1 MSIAKDIESKI
12 KSVTT
17 NYDEKAEMKKIMAFN
32 ISYFLGLT
40 GRTQRQMCKDLGF
53 KENTVSD
60 WLNAK
65 TYPRIDK
72 IEKMAI
78 YFNCKKS
85 SLIERYEVA
94 SISTLSVDELGMIS
108 KFRKLNADGRERL
121 LTQLNDMLQLEKY
134 TIEEKKFNYIRI
146 VR

>member
-1 MSIAKDIESKI
+1 MNTADDFKNRI
-12 KSVTT
+12 KSDVT
-17 NYDEKAEMKKIMAFN
+17 NFDEKTEMKKIMAYN
-32 ISYFLGLT
+32 ISYYLSVT

-85 SLIERYEVA
+85 SLIERYDVA
-94 SISTLSVDELGMIS
+94 NISTLTVDELGMIA
-108 KFRKLNADGRERL
+108 KFRKLNADGKERL
-121 LTQLNDMLQLEKY
+121 ITQLNDMLQLDKY
-134 TIEEKKFNYIRI
+134 TQEKSTII
-146 VR
+146 SA

>member
-1 MSIAKDIESKI
+1 MNTADDFKNRI
-12 KSVTT
+12 KSTVT
-17 NYDEKAEMKKIMAFN
+17 NFDEKTEMKKIMAYN
-32 ISYFLGLT
+32 ISYYLSVT

-85 SLIERYEVA
+85 SLIERYDVA
-94 SISTLSVDELGMIS
+94 NISTLTVDELGMIA
-108 KFRKLNADGRERL
+108 KFRKLNADGKERL
-121 LTQLNDMLQLEKY
+121 TTQLNDMLQLDKY
-134 TIEEKKFNYIRI
+134 TQEKSTII
-146 VR
+146 SA

>member
-1 MSIAKDIESKI
+1 MNTTDDFKNRT
-12 KSVTT
+12 KSAVTT
-17 NYDEKAEMKKIMAFN
+17 FDEKTEMKKIMAYN
-32 ISYFLGLT
+32 ISYYLSVT

-85 SLIERYEVA
+85 SLIERYDVA
-94 SISTLSVDELGMIS
+94 NISTLTIDELGMIA
-108 KFRKLNADGRERL
+108 KFRKLNADGKERL
-121 LTQLNDMLQLEKY
+121 TTQLNDMLQLDKY
-134 TIEEKKFNYIRI
+134 TQEKSTII
-146 VR
+146 SA

>member
-1 MSIAKDIESKI
+1 MNTTDDFKNRI
-12 KSVTT
+12 KSAVT
-17 NYDEKAEMKKIMAFN
+17 NFDEKTEMKKIMAYN
-32 ISYFLGLT
+32 ISYYLSVT

-85 SLIERYEVA
+85 SLIEQYDVA
-94 SISTLSVDELGMIS
+94 NISTLTVDELGMIA
-108 KFRKLNADGRERL
+108 KFRKLNADGKERL
-121 LTQLNDMLQLEKY
+121 TTQLNDMLQLDKY
-134 TIEEKKFNYIRI
+134 TQGKSTIISA
-146 VR
+146 

>member
-1 MSIAKDIESKI
+1 MNTTDDFKNRI
-12 KSVTT
+12 KSAVI
-17 NYDEKAEMKKIMAFN
+17 NFDEKTEMKKIMAYN
-32 ISYFLGLT
+32 ISYYLSVT

-85 SLIERYEVA
+85 SLIERYDVA
-94 SISTLSVDELGMIS
+94 SISTLTVDELGMIA
-108 KFRKLNADGRERL
+108 KFRKLNAKGKEQL
-121 LTQLNDMLQLEKY
+121 TTQLNDMLQLEKY
-134 TIEEKKFNYIRI
+134 TQEKNVKSAS
-146 VR
+146 

>member
-1 MSIAKDIESKI
+1 MNTADDFKNRI
-12 KSVTT
+12 KSAVT
-17 NYDEKAEMKKIMAFN
+17 NFDEKTEMKKIMAYN
-32 ISYFLGLT
+32 ISYYLSVT

-85 SLIERYEVA
+85 SLIERYDVA
-94 SISTLSVDELGMIS
+94 NISTLTVDELGMIA
-108 KFRKLNADGRERL
+108 KFRKLNADGKERL
-121 LTQLNDMLQLEKY
+121 TTQLNDMLQLDKY
-134 TIEEKKFNYIRI
+134 TQEKSTII
-146 VR
+146 SA

>member
-1 MSIAKDIESKI
+1 MNTTDDIKNRI
-12 KSVTT
+12 KSAVT
-17 NYDEKAEMKKIMAFN
+17 NFDEKTEMKKIMAYN
-32 ISYFLGLT
+32 ISYYLSVT
-40 GRTQRQMCKDLGF
+40 GRTQRQMCKELGF

-85 SLIERYEVA
+85 SLIERYDVA
-94 SISTLSVDELGMIS
+94 SISTLTVDELGMIA
-108 KFRKLNADGRERL
+108 KFRKLNADGKERL
-121 LTQLNDMLQLEKY
+121 TTQLNDMLQLDKY
-134 TIEEKKFNYIRI
+134 TQEKSTII
-146 VR
+146 SA

>member
-1 MSIAKDIESKI
+1 MNTTDDFKNRI
-12 KSVTT
+12 KSSVT
-17 NYDEKAEMKKIMAFN
+17 NFNEKTEMKKIMAYN
-32 ISYFLGLT
+32 ISYYLSVT
-40 GRTQRQMCKDLGF
+40 GRTQRQMCKDLGL

-85 SLIERYEVA
+85 SLIERYDVA
-94 SISTLSVDELGMIS
+94 NISTLTVDELGMIA
-108 KFRKLNADGRERL
+108 KFRKLNADGKERL
-121 LTQLNDMLQLEKY
+121 ITQLNDMLQLDKY
-134 TIEEKKFNYIRI
+134 TQEKSTII
-146 VR
+146 SA

>member
-1 MSIAKDIESKI
+1 MNTTDDFKNRI
-12 KSVTT
+12 KSVVT
-17 NYDEKAEMKKIMAFN
+17 NFDEKTEMKKIMAYN
-32 ISYFLGLT
+32 ISYYLSVT

-85 SLIERYEVA
+85 SLIERYDVA
-94 SISTLSVDELGMIS
+94 NISTLTVDELGMIA
-108 KFRKLNADGRERL
+108 KFRKLNADGKERL
-121 LTQLNDMLQLEKY
+121 TTQLNDMLQLDKY
-134 TIEEKKFNYIRI
+134 TQEKSTII
-146 VR
+146 SA

>member
-1 MSIAKDIESKI
+1 MNTTDDFKNRI
-12 KSVTT
+12 KSAVT
-17 NYDEKAEMKKIMAFN
+17 NFDEKTEMKKIMAYN
-32 ISYFLGLT
+32 ISYYLSVT

-85 SLIERYEVA
+85 SLIERYDVA
-94 SISTLSVDELGMIS
+94 NISTLTVDELGIIA
-108 KFRKLNADGRERL
+108 KFRKLNADGKERL
-121 LTQLNDMLQLEKY
+121 TTQLNDMLQLDKY
-134 TIEEKKFNYIRI
+134 TQEKSTII
-146 VR
+146 SA

>member
-1 MSIAKDIESKI
+1 MNTTDDFKNRT
-12 KSVTT
+12 KSAVT
-17 NYDEKAEMKKIMAFN
+17 NFDEKTEMKKIMAYN
-32 ISYFLGLT
+32 ISYYLSVT

-85 SLIERYEVA
+85 SLIERYDVA
-94 SISTLSVDELGMIS
+94 NISTLTVDELGMIA
-108 KFRKLNADGRERL
+108 KFRKLNADGKERL
-121 LTQLNDMLQLEKY
+121 TTQLNDMLQLDKY
-134 TIEEKKFNYIRI
+134 TQEKSTII
-146 VR
+146 SA

>member
-1 MSIAKDIESKI
+1 MNTTDDFKNRI
-12 KSVTT
+12 KSAVT
-17 NYDEKAEMKKIMAFN
+17 NFDEKTEMKKIMAYN
-32 ISYFLGLT
+32 ISYYLSVT

-85 SLIERYEVA
+85 SLIERYDVA
-94 SISTLSVDELGMIS
+94 NISTLTVDELGMIA
-108 KFRKLNADGRERL
+108 KFRKLNADGKERL
-121 LTQLNDMLQLEKY
+121 TTQLNDMLQLDKY
-134 TIEEKKFNYIRI
+134 TQEKSTII
-146 VR
+146 SA

>member
-1 MSIAKDIESKI
+1 MNTTDDFKNRT
-12 KSVTT
+12 KSAVT
-17 NYDEKAEMKKIMAFN
+17 NFDEKTEMKKIMAYN
-32 ISYFLGLT
+32 ISYYLSVT

-85 SLIERYEVA
+85 SLIERYDVA
-94 SISTLSVDELGMIS
+94 SISTLTVDELGMIA
-108 KFRKLNADGRERL
+108 KFRKLNADGKERL
-121 LTQLNDMLQLEKY
+121 TTQLNDMLQLDKY
-134 TIEEKKFNYIRI
+134 TQEKSTII
-146 VR
+146 SA

>member
-1 MSIAKDIESKI
+1 MNTTDDIKNRI
-12 KSVTT
+12 KSAVT
-17 NYDEKAEMKKIMAFN
+17 NFDEKTEMKKIMAYN
-32 ISYFLGLT
+32 ISYYLSVT

-85 SLIERYEVA
+85 SLIERYDVA
-94 SISTLSVDELGMIS
+94 SISTLTVDELGMIS
-108 KFRKLNADGRERL
+108 KFRKLNADGKERL
-121 LTQLNDMLQLEKY
+121 TTQLNDMLQLDKY
-134 TIEEKKFNYIRI
+134 TQEKSTII
-146 VR
+146 SA

>member
-1 MSIAKDIESKI
+1 MNTTDDFKNRI
-12 KSVTT
+12 KSAVT
-17 NYDEKAEMKKIMAFN
+17 NFDEKTEMKKIMAYN
-32 ISYFLGLT
+32 ISYYLSVT

-85 SLIERYEVA
+85 SLIERYDVA
-94 SISTLSVDELGMIS
+94 NISTLTVDELGMIA
-108 KFRKLNADGRERL
+108 KFRKLNADGKERL
-121 LTQLNDMLQLEKY
+121 ITQLNDMLQLDKY
-134 TIEEKKFNYIRI
+134 TQEKSTII
-146 VR
+146 SA

>member
-1 MSIAKDIESKI
+1 MNTTDDIKNRI
-12 KSVTT
+12 KSAVT
-17 NYDEKAEMKKIMAFN
+17 NFDEKTEMKKIMAYN
-32 ISYFLGLT
+32 ISYYLSVT

-85 SLIERYEVA
+85 SLIERYDVA
-94 SISTLSVDELGMIS
+94 SISTLTVDELGMIA
-108 KFRKLNADGRERL
+108 KFRKLNADGKERL
-121 LTQLNDMLQLEKY
+121 TTQLNDMLQLDKY
-134 TIEEKKFNYIRI
+134 TQEKSTII
-146 VR
+146 SA

>member
-1 MSIAKDIESKI
+1 MNTADDFKNMI
-12 KSVTT
+12 KYAVT
-17 NYDEKAEMKKIMAFN
+17 NFDEKTEMKKIMAYN
-32 ISYFLGLT
+32 ISYYLSVT

-85 SLIERYEVA
+85 SLIEQYDVA
-94 SISTLSVDELGMIS
+94 NISTLTVDELGMIA
-108 KFRKLNADGRERL
+108 KFRKLNADGKERL
-121 LTQLNDMLQLEKY
+121 ITQLNDMLQLDKY
-134 TIEEKKFNYIRI
+134 TQEKSTII
-146 VR
+146 SA

>member
-1 MSIAKDIESKI
+1 MNTADDFKNRI
-12 KSVTT
+12 KSAVT
-17 NYDEKAEMKKIMAFN
+17 NFDEKTEMKKIMAYN
-32 ISYFLGLT
+32 ISYYLSVT

-85 SLIERYEVA
+85 SLIRKY
-94 SISTLSVDELGMIS
+94 
-108 KFRKLNADGRERL
+108 KRFR
-121 LTQLNDMLQLEKY
+121 
-134 TIEEKKFNYIRI
+134 
-146 VR
+146 

>member
-1 MSIAKDIESKI
+1 MNTTDEIRNRI
-12 KSVTT
+12 KAAVT
-17 NYDEKAEMKKIMAFN
+17 NFDEKTEMKKIMAFN

-85 SLIERYEVA
+85 SLIEKFEVA
-94 SISTLSVDELGMIS
+94 SISSLSVDELGMIS
-108 KFRKLNADGRERL
+108 KFRRLNAKGKEQL
-121 LTQLNDMLQLEKY
+121 TTQLNDMLQLEKY
-134 TIEEKKFNYIRI
+134 TQEKNVKSAS
-146 VR
+146 

>member
-1 MSIAKDIESKI
+1 MNTTDDFKNRI
-12 KSVTT
+12 KSAVT
-17 NYDEKAEMKKIMAFN
+17 NFDEKTEMKKVMAYN
-32 ISYFLGLT
+32 ISYYLSIT

-85 SLIERYEVA
+85 SLIERYDVA
-94 SISTLSVDELGMIS
+94 SISTLTVDELGMIA
-108 KFRKLNADGRERL
+108 KFRKLNADGKERL
-121 LTQLNDMLQLEKY
+121 TTQLNDMLQLDKY
-134 TIEEKKFNYIRI
+134 TQEKSTII
-146 VR
+146 SA

>member
-1 MSIAKDIESKI
+1 MSTTDDLKNRI
-12 KSVTT
+12 KSAET
-17 NYDEKAEMKKIMAFN
+17 NFDEKTEMKKIMAYN
-32 ISYFLGLT
+32 ISYYLSVT

-85 SLIERYEVA
+85 SLIERYDVA
-94 SISTLSVDELGMIS
+94 SISTLTVDELGMIA
-108 KFRKLNADGRERL
+108 KFRKLNANGKERL
-121 LTQLNDMLQLEKY
+121 TTQLNDMLQLDKY
-134 TIEEKKFNYIRI
+134 TQEKSTII
-146 VR
+146 SAQ

>member
-1 MSIAKDIESKI
+1 MNTADDFKNRI
-12 KSVTT
+12 KSAVT
-17 NYDEKAEMKKIMAFN
+17 NFDEKTEMKKIMAYN
-32 ISYFLGLT
+32 ISYYLSVT

-85 SLIERYEVA
+85 SLIERYDVA
-94 SISTLSVDELGMIS
+94 NISTLTVDELGMIA
-108 KFRKLNADGRERL
+108 KFRKLNADGKERL
-121 LTQLNDMLQLEKY
+121 ITQLNDMLQLDKY
-134 TIEEKKFNYIRI
+134 TQEKSTII
-146 VR
+146 SA

>member
-1 MSIAKDIESKI
+1 MGK
-12 KSVTT
+12 T
-17 NYDEKAEMKKIMAFN
+17 NFDEKEEMKKIMAFN

-72 IEKMAI
+72 IEKMSI

-85 SLIERYEVA
+85 SLIEKYEVA
-94 SISTLSVDELGMIS
+94 SISSLSVDELGMIN
-108 KFRKLNADGRERL
+108 KVRKLNSIGRERL
-121 LTQLNDMLQLEKY
+121 FERLDEMLQLEKY
-134 TIEEKKFNYIRI
+134 TTAEKNADLSA
-146 VR
+146 

>member
-1 MSIAKDIESKI
+1 
-12 KSVTT
+12 
-17 NYDEKAEMKKIMAFN
+17 MAFN

-85 SLIERYEVA
+85 SLIEKYEVA
-94 SISTLSVDELGMIS
+94 SISTLSIDELGMIS
-108 KFRKLNADGRERL
+108 KFRKLNAEGKERL
-121 LTQLNDMLQLEKY
+121 ITQLNDMLQLDKY
-134 TIEEKKFNYIRI
+134 TTKEKNTNISA
-146 VR
+146 

>member
-1 MSIAKDIESKI
+1 MNTADDFKNMI
-12 KSVTT
+12 KSAVT
-17 NYDEKAEMKKIMAFN
+17 NFDEKTEMKKIMAYN
-32 ISYFLGLT
+32 ISYYLSVT

-85 SLIERYEVA
+85 SLIERYDVA
-94 SISTLSVDELGMIS
+94 NISTLTVDELGMIA
-108 KFRKLNADGRERL
+108 KFRKLNADGKERL
-121 LTQLNDMLQLEKY
+121 ITQLNDMLQLDKY
-134 TIEEKKFNYIRI
+134 TQEKSTII
-146 VR
+146 SA

>member
-1 MSIAKDIESKI
+1 MNTTDDFKNRI
-12 KSVTT
+12 KSSVT
-17 NYDEKAEMKKIMAFN
+17 NFNEKTEMKKIMAYN
-32 ISYFLGLT
+32 ISYYLSVT

-85 SLIERYEVA
+85 SLIERYDVA
-94 SISTLSVDELGMIS
+94 NISTLTVDELGMIA
-108 KFRKLNADGRERL
+108 KFRKLNTDGKERL
-121 LTQLNDMLQLEKY
+121 ITQLNDMLQLDKY
-134 TIEEKKFNYIRI
+134 TQEKSTII
-146 VR
+146 SA

>member
-1 MSIAKDIESKI
+1 MNTTDDFKNRI
-12 KSVTT
+12 KSAVI
-17 NYDEKAEMKKIMAFN
+17 NFDEKTEMKKIMAYN
-32 ISYFLGLT
+32 ISYYLSVT

-85 SLIERYEVA
+85 SLIERYDVA
-94 SISTLSVDELGMIS
+94 SISTLTVDELGMIA
-108 KFRKLNADGRERL
+108 KFRKLNADGKERL
-121 LTQLNDMLQLEKY
+121 TTQLNDMLQLDKY
-134 TIEEKKFNYIRI
+134 TQEKSTII
-146 VR
+146 SA

>member
-1 MSIAKDIESKI
+1 MNTIDDFKNMI
-12 KSVTT
+12 KSAVT
-17 NYDEKAEMKKIMAFN
+17 NFDEKTEMKKIMAYN
-32 ISYFLGLT
+32 ISYYLSVT

-85 SLIERYEVA
+85 SLIERYDVA
-94 SISTLSVDELGMIS
+94 NISTLTVDELGMIA
-108 KFRKLNADGRERL
+108 KFRKLNADGKERL
-121 LTQLNDMLQLEKY
+121 TTQLNDMLQLEKY
-134 TIEEKKFNYIRI
+134 TQEKNVKSAS
-146 VR
+146 

>member
-1 MSIAKDIESKI
+1 MSTTDDLKNRI
-12 KSVTT
+12 KSAET
-17 NYDEKAEMKKIMAFN
+17 NFDEKTEMKKIMAYN
-32 ISYFLGLT
+32 ISYYLSVT

-85 SLIERYEVA
+85 SLIERYDVA
-94 SISTLSVDELGMIS
+94 NISSLTVDELGMIA
-108 KFRKLNADGRERL
+108 KFRKLNADGKERL
-121 LTQLNDMLQLEKY
+121 TTQLNDMLQLDKY
-134 TIEEKKFNYIRI
+134 TQEKSTII
-146 VR
+146 SA

>member
-1 MSIAKDIESKI
+1 MNTTDDFKNRI
-12 KSVTT
+12 KSAVT
-17 NYDEKAEMKKIMAFN
+17 NFDEKTEMKKIMAYN
-32 ISYFLGLT
+32 ISYYLSVT

-85 SLIERYEVA
+85 SLIERYDVA
-94 SISTLSVDELGMIS
+94 NISTLTVDELGMIA
-108 KFRKLNADGRERL
+108 KFRKLNADGKDRL
-121 LTQLNDMLQLEKY
+121 TTQLNDMLQLDKY
-134 TIEEKKFNYIRI
+134 TQGKSTIISA
-146 VR
+146 

>member
-134 TIEEKKFNYIRI
+134 TIEEKNSTISA
-146 VR
+146 

>member
-1 MSIAKDIESKI
+1 MNTTDDFKNRI
-12 KSVTT
+12 KSSVT
-17 NYDEKAEMKKIMAFN
+17 NFNEKTEMKKIMAYN
-32 ISYFLGLT
+32 ISYYLSVT

-85 SLIERYEVA
+85 SLIERYDVA
-94 SISTLSVDELGMIS
+94 NISTLTVDELGMIA
-108 KFRKLNADGRERL
+108 KFRKLNADGKERL
-121 LTQLNDMLQLEKY
+121 ITQLNDMLQLDKY
-134 TIEEKKFNYIRI
+134 TQEKSTII
-146 VR
+146 SA

>member
-1 MSIAKDIESKI
+1 MNTADDFKNRI
-12 KSVTT
+12 KSAVT
-17 NYDEKAEMKKIMAFN
+17 NFDEKTEMKKIMAYN
-32 ISYFLGLT
+32 ISYYLSVT

-85 SLIERYEVA
+85 SLIERYDVA
-94 SISTLSVDELGMIS
+94 NISTLTVDELGMIA
-108 KFRKLNADGRERL
+108 KFRKLNKDGKERL
-121 LTQLNDMLQLEKY
+121 ITQLNDMLQLDKY
-134 TIEEKKFNYIRI
+134 TQEKSTII
-146 VR
+146 SA

>member
-1 MSIAKDIESKI
+1 MNTTDDFKNRI
-12 KSVTT
+12 KSAVT
-17 NYDEKAEMKKIMAFN
+17 NFDEKTEMKKIMAYN
-32 ISYFLGLT
+32 ISYYLSVT

-85 SLIERYEVA
+85 SLIERYDVA
-94 SISTLSVDELGMIS
+94 NISTLTVDELGMIA
-108 KFRKLNADGRERL
+108 KFRKLNADGKERL
-121 LTQLNDMLQLEKY
+121 TTQLNDMLQLDKYIQEKS
-134 TIEEKKFNYIRI
+134 TIISA
-146 VR
+146 

>member
-1 MSIAKDIESKI
+1 MNTADDFKNRI
-12 KSVTT
+12 KSDVT
-17 NYDEKAEMKKIMAFN
+17 NFDEKTEMKKIMAYN
-32 ISYFLGLT
+32 ISYYLSVT

-85 SLIERYEVA
+85 SLIERYDVA
-94 SISTLSVDELGMIS
+94 NISTLTVDELGMIA
-108 KFRKLNADGRERL
+108 KFRKLNADGKEKL
-121 LTQLNDMLQLEKY
+121 ITQLNDMLQLDKY
-134 TIEEKKFNYIRI
+134 TQEKSTII
-146 VR
+146 SA

>member
-1 MSIAKDIESKI
+1 MSTTNDFKNRI
-12 KSVTT
+12 KSDAI
-17 NYDEKAEMKKIMAFN
+17 NFDEKMEMKKIMAYN
-32 ISYFLGLT
+32 ISYYLSVT

-85 SLIERYEVA
+85 SLIERYDVA
-94 SISTLSVDELGMIS
+94 NISTLTVDELGMIA
-108 KFRKLNADGRERL
+108 KFRKLNADGKERL
-121 LTQLNDMLQLEKY
+121 TTQLNDMLQLDKY
-134 TIEEKKFNYIRI
+134 TQEKSTII
-146 VR
+146 SA

>member
-1 MSIAKDIESKI
+1 MENNFEELMRKHL
-12 KSVTT
+12 KSLT
-17 NYDEKAEMKKIMAFN
+17 NFNEKNEMKKIMAFN

-72 IEKMAI
+72 IEKMAV

-85 SLIERYEVA
+85 SLIEKYEVA
-94 SISTLSVDELGMIS
+94 SISSLSVDELGLIS
-108 KFRKLNADGRERL
+108 KLRKLNAAGREKL
-121 LTQLNDMLQLEKY
+121 FEQLNDMLQLEKY
-134 TIEEKKFNYIRI
+134 TKKETDISA
-146 VR
+146 